1 MSFCSNCGAPVA
13 EGAHFCASCGAP
25 VQPAGPAKAAP
36 VPPASPVPPVTPPPA
51 TPPPSYSAPE
61 PDPEPSESVE
71 SPDYD
76 GKDVKLCSDG
86 KYHWTYPMNM
96 YKNPTIFLTVCKI
109 FGIIGGVMF
118 VLLNFGLFADGDWET
133 FFGNLKY
140 WGIAVLV
147 FLVIAL
153 ISYLIVAGMYHGKYI
168 VRFTMDEKSLL
179 HEQIPYQKKNARII
193 GGALAGAGV
202 LKGSPGR
209 VGQGAMVAAHTSL
222 ESIFANVRRIKAYR
236 GRSTIKV
243 NAPFSKNQVYTTRK
257 DFDFVLDYIREHCPK
272 AK

>member
-1 MSFCSNCGAPVA
+1 MSFCSNCGAPVPD
-13 EGAHFCASCGAP
+13 GARFCASCGAP
-25 VQPAGPAKAAP
+25 VQPAGPAPAVP
-36 VPPASPVPPVTPPPA
+36 NPPASSE
-51 TPPPSYSAPE
+51 PPSPPESPEPAEAPE
-61 PDPEPSESVE
+61 SVR
-71 SPDYD
+71 YN
-76 GKDVKLCSDG
+76 GKEVKLCTDG
-86 KYHWTYPMNM
+86 KYRWTYPMNM

-109 FGIIGGVMF
+109 FGIIGAVMF
-118 VLLNFGLFADGDWET
+118 VLLNMGAILNGEFDSIAGT
-133 FFGNLKY
+133 LKY

-153 ISYLIVAGMYHGKYI
+153 LSYLIVAAMYHGKYI
-168 VRFTMDEKSLL
+168 VRFTMDEEHLL
-179 HEQIPYQKKNARII
+179 HEQIPAQKKNARII

-222 ESIFANVRRIKAYR
+222 SSDFSRVRSIKAYR

-243 NAPFSKNQVYTTRK
+243 NERFSKNQVYTTRE
-257 DFDFVLDYIREHCPK
+257 DFDFVLSFIRAHCPN